1 MTHVK
6 RGMFAMKEVILY
18 MRENCCLCDEVK
30 VLLDLLQ
37 SDHEFEMIEKDI
49 ESDEALLQR
58 FMIEIPVV
66 EIDGELLYY
75 KEIDLIS
82 LRERLH

>member
-1 MTHVK
+1 
-6 RGMFAMKEVILY
+6 MKEVILY